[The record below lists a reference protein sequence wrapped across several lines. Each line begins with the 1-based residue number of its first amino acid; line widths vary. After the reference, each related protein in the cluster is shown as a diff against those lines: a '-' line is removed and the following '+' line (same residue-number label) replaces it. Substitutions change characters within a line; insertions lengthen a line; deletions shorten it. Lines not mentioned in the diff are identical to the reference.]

1 MDGTGNRYRSFAN
14 LGNVRICSIREQNGS
29 FGSLHDNLQIDV
41 VLPDNNCKKVEKYFL
56 KSYLIWFGDCIS
68 PEWWTGEISICIV
81 TGINCGP
88 APKKHPGALPV
99 GVVGV
104 EDEPVPQR
112 WSINR
117 SVASLT
123 LAASHSHPLITAIV
137 VWKFFCFWRKVSWML
152 YWSWM
157 VRKKGSLESKT
168 VSMAWI
174 IGKSKVKIKG
184 LKERAQG

>member
-1 MDGTGNRYRSFAN
+1 MELSC
-14 LGNVRICSIREQNGS
+14 L
-29 FGSLHDNLQIDV
+29 L
-41 VLPDNNCKKVEKYFL
+41 
-56 KSYLIWFGDCIS
+56 
-68 PEWWTGEISICIV
+68 PEWCTGEISICIV

-104 EDEPVPQR
+104 DDEPVPQR
-112 WSINR
+112 WSIRR

-137 VWKFFCFWRKVSWML
+137 VWKFFCFWRNVSCML

-157 VRKKGSLESKT
+157 VRRKGSLGSKT
-168 VSMAWI
+168 VSKLDI
-174 IGKSKVKIKG
+174 IGKSKVKLKKVCRMNGMKCDLCLWFLSYIKG
-184 LKERAQG
+184 VNSRTRALAFSTPSISPEFEILRKRINI